1 MSKGLQQRDPE
12 QYGLEAKSASIP
24 GLAAREACSY
34 NTARKMAREAKALFK
49 FGGRT
54 FVDLG
59 TFDNW
64 KRSQISEYNGIE

>member
-12 QYGLEAKSASIP
+12 NYGLEAKSASIP
-24 GLAAREACSY
+24 GLAARESCSY

-64 KRSQISEYNGIE
+64 KRSQISEYNGE